1 MRHDYLGNPVTGAGD
16 ATLAGIDDFVGGFL
30 GYEERMLGILAAAD
44 ADPGSCLANAYAGWL
59 WMFLE
64 SPEAPERAAGYLA
77 RATAAAAGSSRRE
90 QLAAALLGDWAAGDV
105 VGATRRA
112 GAILAEAPRDL
123 AALKL
128 HQYFDFNRG
137 RSPQML
143 RVALAALPAA
153 ADVPQLHGM
162 LAFAYEQ
169 CHLLG
174 DAEAAARRALALLP
188 REPWAQ
194 HALAHVMLTEGR
206 IAEGIGFLESTSH
219 GWSGLTSF
227 MYTHNWWHLALF
239 YISEGRFDEALE
251 IYDRHVW
258 ARDRSYSQDQVGAV
272 SLLAR
277 LELAGQAVGGRWT
290 ELGEYLR
297 VRRGDTVEPFLTLQ
311 YLYGLARAGL
321 AEADEL
327 AAAVA
332 RRAQAAPEPLRAAW
346 SEVAWPAARGL
357 LAHARGD
364 YPAAR
369 RELGP
374 ALGRMLE
381 IGGSH
386 AQRDLFQQLY
396 LDSLLKSGARVAAQ
410 QLLEQRRRSEP
421 GGVALNRTLAA
432 LYGELGLPAQAA
444 AAAARARR

>member
-1 MRHDYLGNPVTGAGD
+1 MRHDYLGNPVSGASE

-30 GYEERMLGILAAAD
+30 GYEERLLNILAAAD
-44 ADPGSCLANAYAGWL
+44 ADPDGCLANAYAGWL

-64 SPEAPERAAGYLA
+64 SPDAPGRAVVYLDRAERAAAGATCRERLA
-77 RATAAAAGSSRRE
+77 VE
-90 QLAAALLGDWAAGDV
+90 LLRDWMAGDV
-105 VGATRRA
+105 VSATRRTA
-112 GAILAEAPRDL
+112 LMLAEAPRDL

-143 RVALAALPAA
+143 RIALDALPAA

-162 LAFAYEQ
+162 LAFAFEQ
-169 CHLLG
+169 CHLLR
-174 DAEAAARRALALLP
+174 DAEAAARRALSMQG

-206 IAEGIGFLESTSH
+206 ITESIGFLESASPT
-219 GWSGLTSF
+219 WAGLTSF
-227 MYTHNWWHLALF
+227 MYTHNWWHLALC
-239 YISEGRFDEALE
+239 YLSDGRFADALA

-258 ARDRSYSQDQVGAV
+258 ARDRSYSQDQIGAV

-277 LELAGQAVGGRWT
+277 LELAGQPVGDRWAA
-290 ELGEYLR
+290 LGEYLR
-297 VRRGDTVEPFLTLQ
+297 VRRADTVEPFLTLQ

-321 AEADEL
+321 AESDALL
-327 AAAVA
+327 AAIALRA
-332 RRAQAAPEPLRAAW
+332 RQSPAASRAAW
-346 SEVAWPAARGL
+346 AEVALPAARGL
-357 LAHARGD
+357 VAHARGE
-364 YPAAR
+364 YASAC

-374 ALGRMLE
+374 TLLRMLE

-386 AQRDLFQQLY
+386 AQRDLFQQIY
-396 LDSLLKSGARVAAQ
+396 LDSLLRCGARVPAQ
-410 QLLEQRRRSEP
+410 QLLEERRRFEP
-421 GGVALNRTLAA
+421 DGVALNRTLARV
-432 LYGELGLPAQAA
+432 YGELGLPAQAA

>member
-1 MRHDYLGNPVTGAGD
+1 MGHDYLGNRVTGASD
-16 ATLAGIDDFVGGFL
+16 RTLAGIDDFVGGFL
-30 GYEERMLGILAAAD
+30 GYEQRMLGILATAD

-64 SPEAPERAAGYLA
+64 SPEASGRAAGYLA
-77 RATAAAAGSSRRE
+77 RAERAAPNATRRE
-90 QLAAALLGDWAAGDV
+90 QLAVAVLRDWAGGDV
-105 VGATRRA
+105 VGATRRTD
-112 GAILAEAPRDL
+112 AILADSPRDL

-128 HQYFDFNRG
+128 HQYLDFNRG
-137 RSPQML
+137 LCPEML
-143 RVALAALPAA
+143 RVALGALPAA

-169 CHLLG
+169 CHLLR

-206 IAEGIGFLESTSH
+206 VTEGIGFLEATSH
-219 GWSGLTSF
+219 GWAGLTSF

-239 YISEGRFDEALE
+239 YISEGRFADALAV
-251 IYDRHVW
+251 YDQHVW
-258 ARDRSYSQDQVGAV
+258 ARDKRYSQDQIGAV

-277 LELAGQAVGGRWT
+277 LELAGQQVADRWT
-290 ELGEYLR
+290 ALGEYLR
-297 VRRGDTVEPFLTLQ
+297 VRHSDTVEPFLTLQ

-327 AAAVA
+327 SAAIA
-332 RRAQAAPEPLRAAW
+332 RRARDAPEPLRAAW
-346 SEVAWPAARGL
+346 ADVALPAARGL
-357 LAHARGD
+357 VAHARADFG
-364 YPAAR
+364 AAR

-374 ALGRMLE
+374 TLARMLE

-386 AQRDLFQQLY
+386 AQRDLFHQLY
-396 LDSLLKSGARVAAQ
+396 LDSLLRSGARVAAQ
-410 QLLEQRRRSEP
+410 QLLEERRRFEP
-421 GGVALNRTLAA
+421 VGVALNRTLAK
-432 LYGELGLPAQAA
+432 LYGELGLSAQAA
-444 AAAARARR
+444 EAAARARR